1 MRYYLDTN
9 IVTFMLLDTDEI
21 HRDVFEL
28 INDYSNTFY
37 VSSIVAKEII
47 HLHKRDII
55 KKSRFKATSDV
66 LIAMKNI
73 GIEVKLLNE
82 NHLLQYARMDINTDE
97 HNDPNDHA
105 IIAQSIS
112 DKIPLISSDHKF
124 KYYIPQGLELIFNK
138 R

>member
-1 MRYYLDTN
+1 
-9 IVTFMLLDTDEI
+9 MLVFILLYTDEI
-21 HRDVFEL
+21 HRDVFE
-28 INDYSNTFY
+28 IIDDSSNTFY
-37 VSSIVAKEII
+37 VSSIVVKEII
-47 HLHKRDII
+47 HLHKRGII
-55 KKSRFKATSDV
+55 REKRFRTTSDV
-66 LIAMKNI
+66 LNAMKNA

-82 NHLLQYARMDINTDE
+82 NHLLQYAGMDINTDE

-124 KYYIPQGLELIFNK
+124 KYYISQGLELIFNK

>member
-1 MRYYLDTN
+1 
-9 IVTFMLLDTDEI
+9 MLLDTDEI